1 MQESQD
7 SVGAAPS
14 TCAAWSEAL
23 SEPMAG
29 TAPVATSWL
38 CLEQPGP
45 WGRDALLQSH
55 LDPELGN
62 RLASL
67 AAANGVRI
75 QLIRR
80 TGRHPDLG
88 ADFPRTVY
96 LAHTTPGASWLRRA
110 ELTDP
115 AQLLDLDLEGLSS
128 GEHGGW
134 GEPCADPVLL
144 VCTNGRRDRCCALR
158 GRELL
163 ERFTERHQGQLW
175 ETTHTGGHRFA
186 PTGVVLPTGYSYAR
200 LTPHAVDA
208 VLSDTAAGKVT
219 TTHCRGRSALS
230 QPAQVAELAVRE
242 ATGERAEESLLVRA
256 ETSGEVVLEHL
267 DGRSWRVPVEEVP
280 LSPPRPNSCGK
291 QAVEPSAR
299 LAGRISRLS

>member
-7 SVGAAPS
+7 NVGTVPS
-14 TCAAWSEAL
+14 TCAAWSETL
-23 SEPMAG
+23 SEPTAG

-55 LDPELGN
+55 LDPELGD

-67 AAANGVRI
+67 ATASGVRI

-88 ADFPRTVY
+88 ADFPRTAY
-96 LAHTTPGASWLRRA
+96 LAHTAPGASWLRRA

-115 AQLLDLDLEGLSS
+115 AELLDLDLAGLSS

-134 GEPCADPVLL
+134 GEPCAEPVLL

-158 GRELL
+158 GRALL
-163 ERFTERHQGQLW
+163 DQFSGRHRGQLW

-186 PTGVVLPTGYSYAR
+186 PTAVVLPTGYSYAR

-208 VLSDTAAGKVT
+208 VLSDTAVGKVT

-242 ATGERAEESLLVRA
+242 ATGERSEETLRVRS
-256 ETSGEVVLEHL
+256 ETSGEVVLAHR

-291 QAVEPSAR
+291 QAVESHA
-299 LAGRISRLS
+299 LTAGTIRQLS